1 MNIPKDKQLHLI
13 AGFIAGVVG
22 AAAAYFLFREPAAML
37 FAAVAVAAV
46 AGWAKEHRDRRDP
59 ENHTYDPADARY
71 TTIGGVVAGVVA
83 VAATHFFGLIA

>member
-13 AGFIAGVVG
+13 AGFIAGAVG
-22 AAAAYFLFREPAAML
+22 AAAAYFLFRDPGAML

-46 AGWAKEHRDRRDP
+46 AGWAKEYRDRKDP

-71 TTIGGVVAGVVA
+71 TTIGGAAAGVTAVIVA
-83 VAATHFFGLIA
+83 HFLGLTQ